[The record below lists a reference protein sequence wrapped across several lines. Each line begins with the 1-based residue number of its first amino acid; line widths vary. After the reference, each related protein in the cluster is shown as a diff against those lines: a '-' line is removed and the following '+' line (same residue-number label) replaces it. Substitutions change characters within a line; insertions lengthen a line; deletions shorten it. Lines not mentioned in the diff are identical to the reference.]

1 MQQVTMLATAEGDW
15 VLPGTADFF
24 AALGDTEPDYD
35 AVSFA
40 VKNLGFVK
48 LQILQQSIV
57 EVELHPRNVAMPAL
71 LAAQQQVLSSR
82 LKLYRIKYFDTE
94 WRSEIS
100 SSPEHVI
107 ARMSELCAPAVV
119 PPSTDRFV
127 VEPQDFAKIFH
138 DEGNWFRPLAL
149 KWRISFGEF
158 DSSII
163 SLAVTHHLLSR
174 LIIVGIRP
182 NRSEP
187 TWRFIGDG
195 HKWIGSNYHFG
206 GIGQNVRNMPDR
218 DYGDWV
224 AEYYKSVAM
233 ARQPRYDLIT
243 AAIRYED
250 EDGRPVRLRRYER
263 LMLPWKT
270 TSEEVFVTM
279 CSKRVDER
287 EDEASSSRSLAEMS
301 PDAMKLA
308 RAS

>member
-1 MQQVTMLATAEGDW
+1 MQQVTMLATAEGEW

-24 AALGDTEPDYD
+24 EALGDAEPDYD

-57 EVELHPRNVAMPAL
+57 EVELHPRNVAMAAL

-82 LKLYRIKYFDTE
+82 LKLYRIKYFDNE

-107 ARMSELCAPAVV
+107 ARMSELCAPAVA
-119 PPSTDRFV
+119 PPTTDRFV
-127 VEPQDFAKIFH
+127 VEPQDFSKIFH
-138 DEGNWFRPLAL
+138 DESNWFRPLAL

-182 NRSEP
+182 SRSEP
-187 TWRFIGDG
+187 AWRFIGDG
-195 HKWIGSNYHFG
+195 HKWIGSNYHFS
-206 GIGQNVRNMPDR
+206 GIGESVQNMPDR
-218 DYGDWV
+218 DYGAWA
-224 AEYYKSVAM
+224 AEYYKSVAT

-243 AAIRYED
+243 GVLRYQD
-250 EDGRPVRLRRYER
+250 EDGRPTRLRRYER

-270 TSEEVFVTM
+270 TSDEVFVTM
-279 CSKRVDER
+279 CSKGVDDFA
-287 EDEASSSRSLAEMS
+287 DESSSRSLADMS
-301 PDAMKLA
+301 PDSMKLV

>member
-1 MQQVTMLATAEGDW
+1 MLATTEGEW

-24 AALGDTEPDYD
+24 AALGDAEPDYD
-35 AVSFA
+35 AVAFA

-100 SSPEHVI
+100 SAPEHVI
-107 ARMSELCAPAVV
+107 ARMSELCAPTVAA
-119 PPSTDRFV
+119 PSTDRFV
-127 VEPQDFAKIFH
+127 VEPQDFGKIFH
-138 DEGNWFRPLAL
+138 DQENWFRPLAL
-149 KWRISFGEF
+149 KWRVSFGEF

-187 TWRFIGDG
+187 AWRFIGEG
-195 HKWIGSNYHFG
+195 HKWIGSSYHFG

-218 DYGDWV
+218 DYGDWA
-224 AEYYKSVAM
+224 AECYKSVAM

-270 TSEEVFVTM
+270 TSDEVFVTM
-279 CSKRVDER
+279 CSKRVDAS
-287 EDEASSSRSLAEMS
+287 EDEATSSRSLAEIS

>member
-1 MQQVTMLATAEGDW
+1 MQQVTMLATAEGEW

-24 AALGDTEPDYD
+24 EALVDAEPDYD

-57 EVELHPRNVAMPAL
+57 EVELHPRNVAMAAL

-82 LKLYRIKYFDTE
+82 LKLYRIKYFDNE

-107 ARMSELCAPAVV
+107 ARMSELCAPAVA
-119 PPSTDRFV
+119 PPTTDRFV
-127 VEPQDFAKIFH
+127 VEPQDFSKIFH
-138 DEGNWFRPLAL
+138 DESNWFRPLAL

-163 SLAVTHHLLSR
+163 ALAVTHHLLSR

-182 NRSEP
+182 SRSEP
-187 TWRFIGDG
+187 AWRFIGDG
-195 HKWIGSNYHFG
+195 HKWIGSNYHFS
-206 GIGQNVRNMPDR
+206 GIGESVQNMPDR
-218 DYGDWV
+218 DYGAWA
-224 AEYYKSVAM
+224 AEYYKSVAT

-243 AAIRYED
+243 GVLRYQD
-250 EDGRPVRLRRYER
+250 EDGRPTRLRRYER

-270 TSEEVFVTM
+270 TSDEVFVTM
-279 CSKRVDER
+279 CSKGVDDLA
-287 EDEASSSRSLAEMS
+287 DESSSRSLADMS
-301 PDAMKLA
+301 PDSMKLV